1 MYSNFNMNT
10 FNKTKSCPCP
20 PNMGVPVVFPLQVN
34 CRKPPTVINK
44 ETNVFNYKPTYIFG
58 DDDQDCNSQEHCFT
72 PPNDDCDDND
82 SNDDCDDN
90 NSNDNCDDNNSN
102 DNCDDNDS
110 NDDCDE
116 SIECKPQNDCSRT
129 IVSSRVAP
137 QKGLDMYGGY
147 KLQGGYGTHGRHTS
161 NFHVHDD
168 DDFLANHINKIYNV
182 NSLITNINVPKN
194 TPDPNYTPILPTRGL
209 SLDNKKDMISTNF
222 RYSMFGRISGP
233 YAGCASCP
241 K

>member
-44 ETNVFNYKPTYIFG
+44 ETNVFNYKPTYIYG
-58 DDDQDCNSQEHCFT
+58 DDNQGCNSQEPCYP

-82 SNDDCDDN
+82 DPNDDCDD
-90 NSNDNCDDNNSN
+90 DP
-102 DNCDDNDS
+102 
-110 NDDCDE
+110 NDDCDDP
-116 SIECKPQNDCSRT
+116 IECKPQNDCSRT
-129 IVSSRVAP
+129 IVSSKVAP

-147 KLQGGYGTHGRHTS
+147 KFNGGYGTHGRHTS

-233 YAGCASCP
+233 FAGCASCP